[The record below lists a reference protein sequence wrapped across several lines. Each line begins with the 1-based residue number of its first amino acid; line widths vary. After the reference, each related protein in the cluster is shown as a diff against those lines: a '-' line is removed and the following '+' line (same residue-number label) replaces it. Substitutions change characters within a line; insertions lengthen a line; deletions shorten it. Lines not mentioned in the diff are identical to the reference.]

1 MTNIEF
7 TKAQGYERWEAELN
21 PSIPITVEVNREEAK
36 DFTVYAS
43 VDGDTMSYVPLYSTN
58 RLKDL
63 IFQIDVPEGLHV
75 KMVSWSLV
83 TSAKYI

>member
-1 MTNIEF
+1 MTDIEF
-7 TKAQGYERWEAELN
+7 TKSADYDRWEAGLI
-21 PSIPITVEVNREEAK
+21 PSVPITVEVNREEAK

-43 VDGDTMSYVPLYSTN
+43 VDGNTMSYVPLYSTN

-75 KMVSWSLV
+75 KLISWAPVSA
-83 TSAKYI
+83 AKYI